1 MATGKTVLIVDDSE
15 PVRQMLRA
23 LLADVA
29 DGFIE
34 CADGALAL
42 AAYREHRPAW
52 VLMDIQMTVMDGLEA
67 TRQIMAAFPQACIII
82 VTQHGDPQ
90 TRAAAFASGARA
102 FLVKDELLKLQ
113 EIISRQECGSDS

>member
-15 PVRQMLRA
+15 AVRQMMRA
-23 LLADVA
+23 LLAEVA

-34 CADGALAL
+34 CEDGALAL

-52 VLMDIQMTVMDGLEA
+52 VLMDIQMKQMDGLEA
-67 TRQIMAAFPQACIII
+67 TRQIMAAFPQARIII

-90 TRAAAFASGARA
+90 TRATALESGA
-102 FLVKDELLKLQ
+102 
-113 EIISRQECGSDS
+113 